1 MSIFFIYGLCKLNL
15 IKVNNVFKRICIIYL
30 YKCTEFEFFFI
41 DKTSHWRFWKHY
53 LFLHAVY
60 QCEHVLCK
68 LGGRGG
74 GRLPPHSEIWRI
86 LLITFVG
93 EWGFAKCLLFVLATT
108 FSNNTFPFFLFYL
121 LIVITMRLN
130 SVKLRVLIR
139 YYLCFLF
146 FVLQSLVV
154 ENIFD
159 KIWGKKTW

>member
-1 MSIFFIYGLCKLNL
+1 M
-15 IKVNNVFKRICIIYL
+15 FKRICIIYL
-30 YKCTEFEFFFI
+30 YKCTEFEFFFLLI
-41 DKTSHWRFWKHY
+41 RHHTGDFENIIYSCMQSTSVNMFSANW
-53 LFLHAVY
+53 
-60 QCEHVLCK
+60 
-68 LGGRGG
+68 GGGG
-74 GRLPPHSEIWRI
+74 GERLPGRLPPHSEIWRI

>member
-1 MSIFFIYGLCKLNL
+1 MHWVWI
-15 IKVNNVFKRICIIYL
+15 
-30 YKCTEFEFFFI
+30 FFFI

-68 LGGRGG
+68 LGGGG
-74 GRLPPHSEIWRI
+74 RLPGRLPPHSEIWRI

>member
-1 MSIFFIYGLCKLNL
+1 MNFFLL
-15 IKVNNVFKRICIIYL
+15 IRHHTGDFENIIYS
-30 YKCTEFEFFFI
+30 CMQS
-41 DKTSHWRFWKHY
+41 TSVNMFY
-53 LFLHAVY
+53 AN
-60 QCEHVLCK
+60 
-68 LGGRGG
+68 LGGGG
-74 GRLPPHSEIWRI
+74 GGHPPHSEIWRI

>member
-74 GRLPPHSEIWRI
+74 RLPPHSEIWRI
-86 LLITFVG
+86 LLITFVR

-146 FVLQSLVV
+146 FVLQSLVA

>member
-1 MSIFFIYGLCKLNL
+1 MNFFLL
-15 IKVNNVFKRICIIYL
+15 IRHHTGDFENIIYS
-30 YKCTEFEFFFI
+30 CMQS
-41 DKTSHWRFWKHY
+41 TSVNMFS
-53 LFLHAVY
+53 AN
-60 QCEHVLCK
+60 C
-68 LGGRGG
+68 GG

-139 YYLCFLF
+139 YYLYFLF

>member
-1 MSIFFIYGLCKLNL
+1 MNFFLL
-15 IKVNNVFKRICIIYL
+15 IRHHTGDFENIIYS
-30 YKCTEFEFFFI
+30 CMQS
-41 DKTSHWRFWKHY
+41 TSVNMFSANW
-53 LFLHAVY
+53 
-60 QCEHVLCK
+60 
-68 LGGRGG
+68 GGRG

-146 FVLQSLVV
+146 FVLQSLVA

>member
-1 MSIFFIYGLCKLNL
+1 MHWVWIFFLL
-15 IKVNNVFKRICIIYL
+15 IRHHTGDFENIIYS
-30 YKCTEFEFFFI
+30 CMQS
-41 DKTSHWRFWKHY
+41 TSVNMFSANWG
-53 LFLHAVY
+53 
-60 QCEHVLCK
+60 
-68 LGGRGG
+68 GGRLP

>member
-1 MSIFFIYGLCKLNL
+1 M
-15 IKVNNVFKRICIIYL
+15 FKRICIIYL
-30 YKCTEFEFFFI
+30 YKCTEFEFFFLLI
-41 DKTSHWRFWKHY
+41 RHHTGDFENIIYSFMQSISVNMFSANWGGWG
-53 LFLHAVY
+53 
-60 QCEHVLCK
+60 
-68 LGGRGG
+68 GGRLP

>member
-1 MSIFFIYGLCKLNL
+1 MNFFLL
-15 IKVNNVFKRICIIYL
+15 IRHHTGDFENIIYS
-30 YKCTEFEFFFI
+30 CMQS
-41 DKTSHWRFWKHY
+41 TSVNMFSANW
-53 LFLHAVY
+53 
-60 QCEHVLCK
+60 
-68 LGGRGG
+68 GGGG

>member
-1 MSIFFIYGLCKLNL
+1 MNFFLL
-15 IKVNNVFKRICIIYL
+15 IRHHTGDFENIIYS
-30 YKCTEFEFFFI
+30 CMQS
-41 DKTSHWRFWKHY
+41 TSVNMFSANW
-53 LFLHAVY
+53 
-60 QCEHVLCK
+60 
-68 LGGRGG
+68 GGGG
-74 GRLPPHSEIWRI
+74 GGETPPPPTLPGRLPPHSEIWRI

-159 KIWGKKTW
+159 KIWGKKT

>member
-1 MSIFFIYGLCKLNL
+1 M
-15 IKVNNVFKRICIIYL
+15 FKRICIIYL
-30 YKCTEFEFFFI
+30 YKCTEFEFFFLLI
-41 DKTSHWRFWKHY
+41 RHHTGDFENIIYSCMQSTSVNMFSANWGG
-53 LFLHAVY
+53 
-60 QCEHVLCK
+60 
-68 LGGRGG
+68 GGRLP

>member
-68 LGGRGG
+68 LGGR
-74 GRLPPHSEIWRI
+74 RLPPHSEIWRI

-159 KIWGKKTW
+159 KIWGKKT

>member
-1 MSIFFIYGLCKLNL
+1 M
-15 IKVNNVFKRICIIYL
+15 FKRICIIYL

-68 LGGRGG
+68 LGGG
-74 GRLPPHSEIWRI
+74 LPPHSEIWRI

-154 ENIFD
+154 ENVFD